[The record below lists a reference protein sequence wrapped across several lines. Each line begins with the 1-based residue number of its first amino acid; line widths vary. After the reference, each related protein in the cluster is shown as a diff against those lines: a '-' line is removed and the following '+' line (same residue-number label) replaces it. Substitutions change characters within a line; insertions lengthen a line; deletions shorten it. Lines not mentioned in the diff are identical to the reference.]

1 MSWWDNRRRL
11 RLWQKALEPCKV
23 DKVETTELW
32 ARRPRLT
39 ARLESIEI
47 RITKADAS
55 DDRVAVEVDDGRLRV
70 EVSEEE
76 LPRTLAALF
85 SIGRGSPESLDAKSL
100 LLHKARRDPNPD
112 VRLYNLLVLIR
123 EHPGD
128 PDTLAVLRGACIDP
142 ISKVRVRAAIE
153 LGDEGRNVVLRI
165 AETSS
170 DDASCALAV
179 SHLGST
185 LPFERVR
192 DILARSLRKGA
203 RAPLHQTV
211 RACLE
216 LLVHRGADAIG
227 ILARVMTEEKG
238 EPAIAAAQALGAIG
252 ERAAEPPLLQALQS
266 EDGGLREAAATALG
280 KVGTAM
286 AVQPL
291 QEAIER
297 FRSDNELLRAAHQA
311 IVEIQSRL
319 EGAAPGQLSLAEDEA
334 GQLSLAADPAGQ
346 LSLTEAEAAEAGQI
360 SFPSEEPAVR
370 PV

>member
-23 DKVETTELW
+23 DKVETSDLW
-32 ARRPRLT
+32 DRHPRLT
-39 ARLESIEI
+39 ARSESIEI
-47 RITKADAS
+47 QITRAGGS
-55 DDRVAVEVDDGRLRV
+55 DDRVAVEIGDGRLRV
-70 EVSEEE
+70 EVSEED

-85 SIGRGSPESLDAKSL
+85 SIGRKSADPLDAKSL
-100 LLHKARRDPNPD
+100 LLHNARRDPDPE

-128 PDTLAVLRGACIDP
+128 PDTLAVLRSACIDP

-153 LGDEGRNVVLRI
+153 LGDEARNVLLRI

-170 DDASCALAV
+170 DDASCTLAV

-203 RAPLHQTV
+203 RAPLHQTA
-211 RACLE
+211 RACLD
-216 LLVHRGADAIG
+216 LLVHRGAEAIG

-238 EPAIAAAQALGAIG
+238 EPAIAAAQALGATG
-252 ERAAEPPLLQALQS
+252 EKAAEPPLLQALQS
-266 EDGGLREAAATALG
+266 EDSGLREAAATALG
-280 KVGTAM
+280 KVGTAA

-291 QEAIER
+291 QEAAER
-297 FRSDNELLRAAHQA
+297 FWSDNELLRAAHQA
-311 IVEIQSRL
+311 IAEIQSRL

-334 GQLSLAADPAGQ
+334 GQLSLAQADAGQLSLAADPAGQ
-346 LSLTEAEAAEAGQI
+346 LSI
-360 SFPSEEPAVR
+360 SREKEG
-370 PV
+370 